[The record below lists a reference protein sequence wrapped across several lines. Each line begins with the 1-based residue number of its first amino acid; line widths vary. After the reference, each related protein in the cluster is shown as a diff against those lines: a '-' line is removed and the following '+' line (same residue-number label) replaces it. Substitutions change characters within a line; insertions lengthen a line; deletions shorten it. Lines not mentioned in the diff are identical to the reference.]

1 LSRRCDYCGGEFRFP
16 DIPRKDTH
24 GRYYSAPGEY
34 YIPFQC
40 PHCRGFYCNKHRLP
54 ENHKCIAASQLKK
67 RAKSYAPIMTRSRDT
82 SSHYAP
88 KATYRKL
95 GSYAKVA
102 LILSILLVVAYSA
115 ANTTLISD
123 LNGFIQSQTPGI
135 SSTLTS
141 LGETISKTITP
152 TPVSISEVEKL
163 IFKYTNDERR
173 KAGLKELV
181 CARVHRANILK
192 DGYDKLGVGVG
203 YDGTYYYSTQDFW

>member
-1 LSRRCDYCGGEFRFP
+1 
-16 DIPRKDTH
+16 
-24 GRYYSAPGEY
+24 
-34 YIPFQC
+34 
-40 PHCRGFYCNKHRLP
+40 
-54 ENHKCIAASQLKK
+54 
-67 RAKSYAPIMTRSRDT
+67 
-82 SSHYAP
+82 
-88 KATYRKL
+88 
-95 GSYAKVA
+95 VA
-102 LILSILLVVAYSA
+102 LILSILVIVAYSA

-141 LGETISKTITP
+141 LGETISKTVTP

-181 CARVHRANILK
+181 WDDQLALIAREHSADMAENDFFSHTNLSGEDPTARAQRHNYPVRKLLGGGWYSLGIAENISKMPTGNVQGHSYINNDADSVAKAVVESWMNSPGHRANILK

-203 YDGTYYYSTQDFW
+203 YDGKYYYSTQDFW